1 MRAPTRLG
9 SVAAMRTVTY
19 NQAMA
24 TMYTGGARVSG
35 RCDSSERGQ

>member
-9 SVAAMRTVTY
+9 SVAAIKTVTY

-24 TMYTGGARVSG
+24 TMYTGGARVGG
-35 RCDSSERGQ
+35 RRNSSEQRQ